1 MAHHYSLFPIGGVNG
16 DVERQLS
23 LLRDFRFGSGVRIG
37 IFGQQTFEL
46 TIVNFKDHRSPAA
59 ALGRAAVIAGGNLNR
74 LVSTDCAP

>member
-1 MAHHYSLFPIGGVNG
+1 MNSTSHQLLTHLDIRREWRLRGIGT
-16 DVERQLS
+16 DRL
-23 LLRDFRFGSGVRIG
+23 GSGVRIG

-59 ALGRAAVIAGGNLNR
+59 ALSRAAVIAGGNLNR